1 MAKEVYAT
9 AEPELKKEL
18 SQIAQQIVAP
28 GRGILAADES
38 TATIGKRLKD
48 INVENNE
55 ENRKAYRQLLFTA
68 PKVRNFFYFSWK
80 KHLNKFL
87 NGLKIF
93 EMKLQTET
101 FKMSHCWTT

>member
-38 TATIGKRLKD
+38 TTTIGKRFTD
-48 INVENNE
+48 INVENTE
-55 ENRKAYRQLLFTA
+55 DNRKAYRQLLFTA
-68 PKVRNFFYFSWK
+68 PKVRNYNF
-80 KHLNKFL
+80 
-87 NGLKIF
+87 
-93 EMKLQTET
+93 
-101 FKMSHCWTT
+101 